1 MLHPLKFKHLVGFD
15 MKIAVSQLCRALVL
29 LSFGFLVAC
38 SDYAYVG
45 MPQGQPSREVRIPD
59 GSTRLFPT
67 PGSIVGL
74 AYDDARRRI
83 YVRNLPGT
91 QLQEL
96 NRSGSVL
103 RTFAA
108 QRVPAG
114 CGGSAPVEIPI
125 KECGLAVRKSD
136 GHLFLDHPNGLII
149 TELGTDGKFVRNIN
163 VARPQGPIG
172 GLAFDDQT
180 QTLYLLFIRN
190 RMIAEMDL
198 NGTALR
204 TIRAS
209 NPAAGGAA
217 LQIERFGLGINP
229 KRRELYVALQNGNRL
244 GVLDMSGGLI
254 ATHNLSAGVVVEGI
268 GGGRVFG
275 FW

>member
-1 MLHPLKFKHLVGFD
+1 
-15 MKIAVSQLCRALVL
+15 MKNAVAMFLRVI
-29 LSFGFLVAC
+29 LSFGACFLVAC

-59 GSTRLFPT
+59 GATRLFPLSS
-67 PGSIVGL
+67 PIVGL
-74 AYDDARRRI
+74 AHDDARRRI

-96 NRSGSVL
+96 DRNGTVL
-103 RTFAA
+103 RTFSA
-108 QRVPAG
+108 QRVPGG
-114 CGGSAPVEIPI
+114 CGGFTPDEFPI
-125 KECGLAVRKSD
+125 KECGLAVRAAD

-149 TELGTDGKFVRNIN
+149 TELQPDGQFVRDIN

-172 GLAFDDQT
+172 GLAFDDKT

-190 RMIAEMDL
+190 RLIAEMDL
-198 NGTALR
+198 NGAELR
-204 TIRAS
+204 TIRPS
-209 NPAAGGAA
+209 NPSAGAA

-244 GVLDMSGGLI
+244 GVLDMAGGLI
-254 ATHNLSAGVVVEGI
+254 GTHNLSAAAAVEGI
-268 GGGRVFG
+268 GGGRA
-275 FW
+275 FWFR